1 MRDPRDVILRPI
13 ITEKTSDLMGQDN
26 KYTFVVNK
34 DSNKTEVAYAVEK
47 LFNVKVLKVNIMN
60 VRPKRRRVGR
70 FEGTKP
76 GYNKAIVK
84 LVPGHTIELFD
95 L

>member
-76 GYNKAIVK
+76 GYKKAIVK
-84 LVPGHTIELFD
+84 LAPGHTIELFD

>member
-76 GYNKAIVK
+76 GYKKAIVK
-84 LVPGHTIELFD
+84 LAPGHTIEIFD

>member
-76 GYNKAIVK
+76 GYKKAIVK

>member
-60 VRPKRRRVGR
+60 VRPKRRRFGR

-76 GYNKAIVK
+76 GYKKAIVK
-84 LVPGHTIELFD
+84 LAPGHTIELFD